1 MSYQKTSCNSDGGFV
16 LVVTMLILVVLTLI
30 GISATRTTN
39 IELQIAGN
47 EKWSQEAFYK
57 SDGGLEAGI
66 ELIEQNLSCPGG
78 FTTAPT
84 GFDDADASSAS
95 SFAIAAV
102 DIFDSLFAWD
112 IDKESLAGASGTVDI
127 NTIPSD
133 SIRSVRIP
141 LNPAAT
147 SAQKDVDPHTN
158 LATWGVTQYAPGN
171 AIQMGAGYEGKGKG
185 AAGGGGSIL
194 FEIYSQHIGKA
205 NSEAV
210 VFAGWRHL
218 INPSSEDC
226 EY

>member
-1 MSYQKTSCNSDGGFV
+1 MSCQKRIFSNDSGFV

-30 GISATRTTN
+30 GLSATRTTN

-57 SDGGLEAGI
+57 ADGGLEAGI

-78 FTTAPT
+78 FTAAPT
-84 GFDDADASSAS
+84 GFEDNNSS
-95 SFAIAAV
+95 SFFPVVGV
-102 DIFDSLFAWD
+102 DVFDSLFAWD
-112 IDKESLAGASGTVDI
+112 IDKESLSGASGTVDI

-133 SIRSVRIP
+133 SIRSLRISTDP
-141 LNPAAT
+141 SSRNDTA
-147 SAQKDVDPHTN
+147 PHTN
-158 LATWGVTQYAPGN
+158 LAIWGITQYAPGN

-194 FEIYSQHIGKA
+194 FDIYSQHIGKA

-210 VFAGWRHL
+210 VFTGWRHQ
-218 INPSSEDC
+218 INPASENC
-226 EY
+226 KY